1 MQSSSKEVAEEG
13 QQYVRMESFEKPV
26 LNENGFPE
34 KMCWCL
40 YVQSFL
46 STPTRLWVN
55 WLQNYAI
62 IWKIWSR
69 SGFVWKE
76 SWLHVC
82 SMPSIWLKQ
91 QNNILFKKWN
101 PSVLRQMFCKKI
113 VVRLNFIKS
122 VLYLF
127 TYGLSASM
135 VFFFRNCLVFIAL
148 VFEEVKS
155 LCWKQM
161 PWSKNENEA

>member
-62 IWKIWSR
+62 IWKMWSR

-113 VVRLNFIKS
+113 VVRLNFIKECIVFVHIWS
-122 VLYLF
+122 F
-127 TYGLSASM
+127 CKHG
-135 VFFFRNCLVFIAL
+135 VFFQELSCLHCTCFRRSEIPLLKANAM
-148 VFEEVKS
+148 E
-155 LCWKQM
+155 
-161 PWSKNENEA
+161 KNENEA